1 MRPLYLKDDR
11 SKEYLQTF
19 TFIYILF
26 LFLFLFLLINRFSS
40 INSFMNYV
48 FIDLTCITY
57 VEGVS
62 NE

>member
-11 SKEYLQTF
+11 GKEYLQY
-19 TFIYILF
+19 IYIYLHF
-26 LFLFLFLLINRFSS
+26 IFIDKSFSS

-48 FIDLTCITY
+48 FIGLTCVTY

>member
-11 SKEYLQTF
+11 GKEYLQTF

-26 LFLFLFLLINRFSS
+26 SLINCFSN

-48 FIDLTCITY
+48 FIGLTCVAY

>member
-11 SKEYLQTF
+11 GKEYLQNF

-26 LFLFLFLLINRFSS
+26 SLINRFSS

-48 FIDLTCITY
+48 FIGLTCVAY